1 MQVLENYG
9 KFEKIQRYKT
19 SGNREVKELFSN
31 RTKLSYYKVFHRKC
45 VSDRNENKN
54 KKTTT
59 TIATTKMFINKPV
72 CLRISILELSK
83 ILIYEFWYY
92 YLKSKYG
99 ENAKL
104 CYTDTDRFIFHVKA
118 DDIYKILQKMLKLDT
133 SNYELDRKFI
143 KNKNKK
149 II

>member
-1 MQVLENYG
+1 M
-9 KFEKIQRYKT
+9 
-19 SGNREVKELFSN
+19 KELFSN
-31 RTKLSYYKVFHRKC
+31 RIKLSYYKVFHRKC

-118 DDIYKILQKMLKLDT
+118 DDIYKNIAEDVETRYFKL
-133 SNYELDRKFI
+133 RI
-143 KNKNKK
+143 R
-149 II
+149 